1 MTVTVFT
8 TRGSLVCIRL
18 TKLLLVAQ
26 PTQQF
31 KQLVDVNVTQATGR
45 LVKNVNRAARIRL
58 KRLKLDVT

>member
-1 MTVTVFT
+1 MTVTLFT
-8 TRGSLVCIRL
+8 TRGSLFCIRL